1 MNDPNHVTKMSRM
14 EISPKHCGDV
24 SMATMGQDA
33 QENKVSS
40 TTDYS
45 GAQSQ
50 LLSNSAR
57 MQDRS
62 K

>member
-1 MNDPNHVTKMSRM
+1 MDPNLKMM
-14 EISPKHCGDV
+14 DLSPKHV
-24 SMATMGQDA
+24 TMATMGQDA

-40 TTDYS
+40 TTDYQ

-62 K
+62 KLVV